1 MQQNI
6 EVLFFK
12 LKVLFNQFK
21 LNIKIYEMFCK
32 IEWEKSCLNLMI
44 FLNLQFLKEEEEFR
58 FILSEEKL
66 FLLVRFVLLEKE
78 KLERERRKDKF
89 QFNE

>member
-1 MQQNI
+1 
-6 EVLFFK
+6 
-12 LKVLFNQFK
+12 
-21 LNIKIYEMFCK
+21 MFCK
-32 IEWEKSCLNLMI
+32 IVWEKNCLNLMI

-89 QFNE
+89 QFC

>member
-1 MQQNI
+1 
-6 EVLFFK
+6 
-12 LKVLFNQFK
+12 
-21 LNIKIYEMFCK
+21 MFCK
-32 IEWEKSCLNLMI
+32 IEWEKNCLNLMI
-44 FLNLQFLKEEEEFR
+44 FFNLQFLKEEEEFR

-89 QFNE
+89 QFC